1 MKQRL
6 AELGINVFAHKIKAE
21 TIEDDFLTTKSP
33 EQRQSHKESVEKS
46 NEHTNNEN
54 QEKDENDSTDS
65 FSKDITITGNNAD
78 NSQSWPEHETVNKN

>member
-21 TIEDDFLTTKSP
+21 TIEDDFLITKSP
-33 EQRQSHKESVEKS
+33 EQSHKESLEKS

-65 FSKDITITGNNAD
+65 FSKDITITGNNAY
-78 NSQSWPEHETVNKN
+78 NSQTLPEHETINKN